1 MIQRLRR
8 MPRTLPEGPPH
19 FRSDKMM
26 QGLRCWAL
34 FLALL
39 PVTAQASF
47 GAAPCRDD
55 FGCHFVV
62 WGALLGPIGVPAAG
76 IVFALLHLRFCHPA
90 RSRPRQ
96 VFLGA
101 LFGLL
106 AYEIAAAV
114 GSLAGA
120 AGHDVMVGLVPV
132 LLVLAAVSVLYVR
145 SRPWSL
151 RR

>member
-1 MIQRLRR
+1 VKREDIRAW
-8 MPRTLPEGPPH
+8 TV
-19 FRSDKMM
+19 
-26 QGLRCWAL
+26 

-39 PVTAQASF
+39 PMTAQASF

-62 WGALLGPIGVPAAG
+62 WGALLGPIGVPAAS

-101 LFGLL
+101 LFGLF
-106 AYEIAAAV
+106 AYEIAAAA
-114 GSLAGA
+114 GSFAGA
-120 AGHDVMVGLVPV
+120 AGHDVVAGLVPV
-132 LLVLAAVSVLYVR
+132 LVVLAAASVFYVR
-145 SRPWSL
+145 STPWNL
-151 RR
+151 KR